1 MKRYFLI
8 AFLIHMCFFIRINN
22 KKTLGDNNIPIKR
35 NIPISYNIKSS
46 KESIGQQAVIQ
57 EEKVEPIKEEPKKE
71 VKEEIQSKISKNE
84 NKKEIK
90 KEKTLKNKPQ
100 KKRKSSEEKIP
111 REEKRDNFIENSDGT
126 YTAIASS
133 GIDFKIIKQVD
144 PNYPKQAEKLRYD
157 KTVVI
162 EVKFLV
168 GLNGEVEKI
177 EVLKSNKKFGFD
189 KEVVQAL
196 NKWKFEP
203 IVYRGKK
210 IKVYFNKEFVF
221 TPKK

>member
-46 KESIGQQAVIQ
+46 KESIGQRAVIQ

-71 VKEEIQSKISKNE
+71 IKEEIKSKISKE
-84 NKKEIK
+84 ESKKEIK

-100 KKRKSSEEKIP
+100 KKRKASEEKIP

-126 YTAIASS
+126 YTAISSS

-168 GLNGEVEKI
+168 GLNGEIEKI

-189 KEVVQAL
+189 KEVIQAL

>member
-1 MKRYFLI
+1 MKKYFLI

-57 EEKVEPIKEEPKKE
+57 EKKVELIKEEPKKE
-71 VKEEIQSKISKNE
+71 IKEEIQSKISKNE

-100 KKRKSSEEKIP
+100 KKRKSSEEKIS
-111 REEKRDNFIENSDGT
+111 REEKKDNFIENSDGT

-144 PNYPKQAEKLRYD
+144 PNYPK
-157 KTVVI
+157 
-162 EVKFLV
+162 
-168 GLNGEVEKI
+168 
-177 EVLKSNKKFGFD
+177 
-189 KEVVQAL
+189 
-196 NKWKFEP
+196 
-203 IVYRGKK
+203 
-210 IKVYFNKEFVF
+210 
-221 TPKK
+221 

>member
-71 VKEEIQSKISKNE
+71 IKEEIKSKISKNE
-84 NKKEIK
+84 SKKEIK

-100 KKRKSSEEKIP
+100 KKRKSSEEKIL

-126 YTAIASS
+126 YIAIVSD
-133 GIDFKIIKQVD
+133 GVNFKIIKQVD

-157 KTVVI
+157 KIAVV

-177 EVLKSNKKFGFD
+177 EILKSNKQFGFD
-189 KEVVQAL
+189 KEVIQAL

-203 IVYRGKK
+203 ITYKGKK

>member
-22 KKTLGDNNIPIKR
+22 KKTLGDNTIPVKR

-71 VKEEIQSKISKNE
+71 IKEEIQSKISKNE

-100 KKRKSSEEKIP
+100 KKRNPNEEKIP

-133 GIDFKIIKQVD
+133 RIDFKIIKQID

-189 KEVVQAL
+189 KEVIQAL